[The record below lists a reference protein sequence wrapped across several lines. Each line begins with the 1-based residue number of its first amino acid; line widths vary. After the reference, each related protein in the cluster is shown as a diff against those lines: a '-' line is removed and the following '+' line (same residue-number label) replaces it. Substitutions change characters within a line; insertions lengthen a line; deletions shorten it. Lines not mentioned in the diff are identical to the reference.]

1 MSAPRLAII
10 AGPNGSG
17 KTTLTRQLL
26 ADGFDFG
33 NYINPDDIAARLDGD
48 YDERVRRAQKIADE
62 LRERFIAEGRD
73 FAFETVMSHES
84 KLEVMRHAREAGF
97 HLTLFFVATEDP
109 RINVARVEARVRRGG
124 HSVPRDRII
133 ARYARTM
140 SSLVDAMLL
149 VDRTVLFDNSRLL
162 GSLRPCAEIIVKRA
176 SASAPASVRSARRL
190 ARLPLWVKSA
200 LLCLAERLPVDD
212 PGAQLLRSF
221 AGSD

>member
-1 MSAPRLAII
+1 MII

-26 ADGFDFG
+26 ADGFDLG
-33 NYINPDDIAARLDGD
+33 RYINPDDIAATLDGA

-62 LRERFIAEGRD
+62 LRDRFISEKRD

-84 KLEVMRHAREAGF
+84 KLEVMRRARDAGF
-97 HLTLFFVATEDP
+97 HLTLFFVATENP
-109 RINVARVEARVRRGG
+109 RINVERVEMRVRMGG
-124 HSVPRDRII
+124 HSVPHDRII

-140 SSLVDAMLL
+140 SSLVDAMQI
-149 VDRTVLFDNSRLL
+149 VDRAVPFDNSQLSNGL
-162 GSLRPCAEIIVKRA
+162 HPCAEIMMRRV
-176 SASAPASVRSARRL
+176 SSGAPLSVSSARRL

-200 LLCLAERLPVDD
+200 LAHLAERLPLDD